1 VLPIPVVSTNNPT
14 LGTPVTIT
22 ETVPP
27 GVSGPVTFSN
37 GSTPIGT
44 APVIGGV
51 ATITI
56 TNLPL
61 GTDPITASTPGDAN
75 NNPATS
81 ASVIVTVVK
90 AAPTVAVTSS
100 LNPSI
105 VNQSVIFTATAPT
118 GATGAITFLDG
129 ATVLGTGT
137 LSGGLATLTTGTLI
151 VGFHP
156 ITVSYGGDT
165 NNNPAISAPLNQVVN
180 KATPV
185 IPPPVVSSSN
195 PPPNTP
201 VTITETVPPGVTGT
215 VTFSNGTIPIGTAPV
230 VGGVATITVPSLPV
244 GTDPIT
250 ATTSGDANN
259 NPATS
264 TATIVTVTPGTP
276 VLVAPIVSS
285 NNPPAN
291 TPVTITEPIPSGVT
305 GPVSFF
311 DGGTLLGTA
320 TIVNG
325 QATLTVPSLPIG
337 INQITVTA
345 VDTFTTGTITS
356 PPTQVTV
363 AKTAIT
369 VALASSVNPSSPNQ
383 SVTFSATV
391 HAGATGLATFLDGT
405 TILGTG
411 TISAAGVATFST
423 SSLTIGSHPIT
434 ASYGG
439 DAAYNAAT
447 SAVLTEV
454 VGKIPTVTTI
464 AASAPAQLLHT
475 GVTFTANVIAPSP
488 NATGTVTFMEG
499 TTILGTATLSANGGV
514 VVTLTTNAN
523 AAFATTGLVT
533 GSHQIVAVYSGDSTF
548 APSTSA
554 PVPNLVE
561 DFTNTNSG
569 AASQN
574 IFPGAT
580 TTYNFTLAPI
590 GATTFLNDLTVA
602 VDGLP
607 AGSTYTFTPST
618 IKAGSG
624 STQIVLNVQTSS
636 SLNARNSV
644 PQKGPSPRNEVPIA
658 VGMLGLVGLGAAR
671 KLRHKMP
678 RMLMLLVLMLGSLL
692 PIAAL
697 SGCAG
702 GYFTLSPTTYSLTVT
717 GTEGPVQHAATA
729 TLIVQ

>member
-1 VLPIPVVSTNNPT
+1 
-14 LGTPVTIT
+14 
-22 ETVPP
+22 
-27 GVSGPVTFSN
+27 
-37 GSTPIGT
+37 
-44 APVIGGV
+44 
-51 ATITI
+51 
-56 TNLPL
+56 
-61 GTDPITASTPGDAN
+61 
-75 NNPATS
+75 
-81 ASVIVTVVK
+81 
-90 AAPTVAVTSS
+90 
-100 LNPSI
+100 
-105 VNQSVIFTATAPT
+105 
-118 GATGAITFLDG
+118 
-129 ATVLGTGT
+129 
-137 LSGGLATLTTGTLI
+137 
-151 VGFHP
+151 
-156 ITVSYGGDT
+156 
-165 NNNPAISAPLNQVVN
+165 
-180 KATPV
+180 
-185 IPPPVVSSSN
+185 
-195 PPPNTP
+195 
-201 VTITETVPPGVTGT
+201 
-215 VTFSNGTIPIGTAPV
+215 
-230 VGGVATITVPSLPV
+230 
-244 GTDPIT
+244 
-250 ATTSGDANN
+250 
-259 NPATS
+259 
-264 TATIVTVTPGTP
+264 
-276 VLVAPIVSS
+276 
-285 NNPPAN
+285 
-291 TPVTITEPIPSGVT
+291 
-305 GPVSFF
+305 
-311 DGGTLLGTA
+311 
-320 TIVNG
+320 
-325 QATLTVPSLPIG
+325 LTVPSLPIG

-523 AAFATTGLVT
+523 AAFATTGLAT

-580 TTYNFTLAPI
+580 TTYNFTLAPV
-590 GATTFLNDLTVA
+590 GATSFLNDLTVA